1 MKPVLIIENSK
12 NGLKINES
20 ASVPKDKKYVLEGVF
35 TEFDVRNRNERIY
48 TADEYVPHVTEM
60 MKKKE
65 WGIIYGEF
73 DHPDVFD
80 VSMKYVSHTV
90 ENAWYNQE
98 KNTVD
103 GEIRLLNTHYGK
115 DAQSLVDDGCPIFVS
130 SRAAGITEAN
140 GQVKLKQLFTYDI
153 VADPGFAS
161 AKMSVK
167 TLNESL
173 GFNADKNFGIIEAD
187 KDSLSMLSEAHNR
200 ASSMDIHTFD
210 LSDEQQTEELF
221 NMNKNDMITKKQ
233 FTDYT
238 NHLVEQLKENDA
250 KMVQMIKESKGEK
263 SKDGESLEEL
273 VTYNENI
280 QIQLDK
286 MVQYMNYLAEK
297 VQFSIE
303 TTDVLE
309 KKTDNIVEYTN
320 YLSEELDTNIE
331 NQNALSETLNKSIE
345 YSDYLAESLDKSID
359 YTNYLAENLDQAIDY
374 SQYIAENLSNSIKFS
389 NYLAENL
396 NKAIDYSEYIA
407 ENLDTNIGYTS
418 YIAEN
423 LDTTIGYNEYIVE
436 QLDSAINYSDYL
448 SECIDKTMDF
458 SNSIVETLNSNVEG
472 EAINEKLETA
482 KEFLLKESKEESK
495 EVKEEEDCATSKESE
510 EDAKEESKEE
520 DKKETGSEEE
530 EAIVAT
536 EETETETEN
545 TISEEEETTSTETEV
560 KTEEEEETVTEE
572 EENFKKFINDE
583 TSNESITDKIAVL
596 IEEAKKR
603 EASKEERPNFYE
615 FLNPTDIQ
623 AFENLSND
631 QQEEIK
637 IAINESTGYYS
648 RHDVTAIM
656 KQVLEADKMTDGEL
670 LIQSMPEEIK
680 QVWENLDDK
689 YKSSVL
695 AQSKLYDISSEQL
708 CEHFWNTRKLEKYV
722 LNEGKTLIASENPFD
737 RMNQL
742 SDEQVKSMT
751 DKFKNL

>member
-12 NGLKINES
+12 NGLRINES
-20 ASVPKDKKYVLEGVF
+20 TSVPKDKKYVLEGVF

-48 TADEYVPHVTEM
+48 TAEEYVPHVTEM

-173 GFNADKNFGIIEAD
+173 GFNNDKNFGIIEAD
-187 KDSLSMLSEAHNR
+187 KESLSMLSEAHNR

-210 LSDEQQTEELF
+210 LSDDTKTEELF

-238 NHLVEQLKENDA
+238 NHLVEQLKENDS
-250 KMVQMIKESKGEK
+250 KMIQMIKESKGEVK

-273 VTYNENI
+273 VKYNENI
-280 QIQLDK
+280 QIQLEK

-297 VQFSIE
+297 VQHTI
-303 TTDVLE
+303 TTNEVLE

-331 NQNALSETLNKSIE
+331 KQNVLSETLNKSIE

-458 SNSIVETLNSNVEG
+458 SNSIVETLNANVEG
-472 EAINEKLETA
+472 EAINEKLATA
-482 KEFLLKESKEESK
+482 NEFLLKESKEEKS
-495 EVKEEEDCATSKESE
+495 EEECETTDESE
-510 EDAKEESKEE
+510 EDTKEEDTKENKVEENEEDTKDSKEE
-520 DKKETGSEEE
+520 EEDTKDE
-530 EAIVAT
+530 SAEDD
-536 EETETETEN
+536 
-545 TISEEEETTSTETEV
+545 S
-560 KTEEEEETVTEE
+560 KTEEEEEIVSTETD
-572 EENFKKFINDE
+572 NFKKFINDE

-631 QQEEIK
+631 QQEEIR

-656 KQVLEADKMTDGEL
+656 KQVLEADKISDEDL
-670 LIQSMPEEIK
+670 LIQSMPEEVK

-689 YKSSVL
+689 YKNSVL
-695 AQSKLYDISSEQL
+695 SQSKLYDISNEQL

-742 SDEQVKSMT
+742 SEEQVKSIT
-751 DKFKNL
+751 ERFKNL

>member
-12 NGLKINES
+12 NGLKVNES
-20 ASVPKDKKYVLEGVF
+20 ATSQKDKKYVLEGVF

-48 TADEYVPHVTEM
+48 TAEEYVPHVNEM

-65 WGIIYGEF
+65 WGVIYGEF

-80 VSMKYVSHTV
+80 VSMKHVSHTV

-115 DAQSLVDDGCPIFVS
+115 DAQALVDDGCPIFVS
-130 SRAAGITEAN
+130 SRAAGITEGN
-140 GQVKLKQLFTYDI
+140 GNVKLKQLFTYDI

-173 GFNADKNFGIIEAD
+173 GFNTEKNFGIIEAD
-187 KDSLSMLSEAHNR
+187 KNSLSMLSEAHNR

-210 LSDEQQTEELF
+210 LSDETKTEELF

-250 KMVQMIKESKGEK
+250 KMMKMIKESKGEEK
-263 SKDGESLEEL
+263 SKDGESLEDL
-273 VTYNENI
+273 VKYNENI

-297 VQFSIE
+297 VQVSID
-303 TTDVLE
+303 TTEVLE

-320 YLSEELDTNIE
+320 YIAEELDSNIE
-331 NQNALSETLNKSIE
+331 NQNVLSETVSKSIE
-345 YSDYLAESLDKSID
+345 YSDYLAENLDKSID
-359 YTNYLAENLDQAIDY
+359 YQNYLAENLDQAIDY

-407 ENLDTNIGYTS
+407 ENLDANIGYTS

-436 QLDSAINYSDYL
+436 QLDSAINYADYL

-458 SNSIVETLNSNVEG
+458 SNNIVESLNASEG
-472 EAINEKLETA
+472 TAINEKLETA
-482 KEFLLKESKEESK
+482 NEFLIKESKEEK
-495 EVKEEEDCATSKESE
+495 ADDEAEESCSKESE
-510 EDAKEESKEE
+510 EDVKEE
-520 DKKETGSEEE
+520 DAKEDTK
-530 EAIVAT
+530 AT
-536 EETETETEN
+536 EEN
-545 TISEEEETTSTETEV
+545 EETI
-560 KTEEEEETVTEE
+560 EEEEETVNSEDT
-572 EENFKKFINDE
+572 ENFKNFINDE
-583 TSNESITDKIAVL
+583 TSNQSITDKISEL

-603 EASKEERPNFYE
+603 EASKEVRPNFYE

-648 RHDVTAIM
+648 RNDVMAIM
-656 KQVLEADKMTDGEL
+656 KQVLEADKISEEEL
-670 LIQSMPEEIK
+670 LIQSMPEDVK
-680 QVWENLDDK
+680 QVWEGLDDG
-689 YKSSVL
+689 YKKSVL
-695 AQSKLYDISSEQL
+695 SQSKLYDTSTAQL
-708 CEHFWNTRKLEKYV
+708 CEHFWNTRKFKNNV

-742 SDEQVKSMT
+742 SEEQVKSFT
-751 DKFKNL
+751 DRFKNL